1 MAASEKVKFDVSV
14 VVTVHNGAEWL
25 GEALHSILSQSFL
38 GKMELSLFDDASTDD
53 STKVLDELRAKFAE
67 RDIKIV
73 TGSTVQAQPKGV
85 GYGSNRAIRQSSGEF
100 ICVLDADDVMR
111 SDRITEQYTV
121 ARAHPEAIVGSC
133 FSREPKKSTERYTR
147 WCNSLT
153 PSQLYTQA
161 FTAFGPTVIKPTWF
175 FARGVFDRAG
185 PFCEDGKGVPEDL
198 LFFYKHLSVGGKVM
212 RIDLPLVMYRYHPHC
227 ATHSVH
233 RDTIWKLRVK
243 AIQEFVLCKWSQFTI
258 WNAGKQGRRLFRSL
272 APENQA
278 KVVAFCDVDSKKLS
292 LGHYIHEES
301 KNIPKPRVPIIHYKD
316 AKPPLL
322 LCIKWDLTGGEF
334 ERNLDSL
341 GLKEGEDYYHFS

>member
-73 TGSTVQAQPKGV
+73 TGSTVQAQPKGGLILHKKFTQRSVYSNAV

-153 PSQLYTQA
+153 PSQLYTQ
-161 FTAFGPTVIKPTWF
+161 
-175 FARGVFDRAG
+175 
-185 PFCEDGKGVPEDL
+185 GVPEDL

>member
-278 KVVAFCDVDSKKLS
+278 KASTLYVHTHLS
-292 LGHYIHEES
+292 S
-301 KNIPKPRVPIIHYKD
+301 VP
-316 AKPPLL
+316 
-322 LCIKWDLTGGEF
+322 
-334 ERNLDSL
+334 LDMQWNPC
-341 GLKEGEDYYHFS
+341 

>member
-73 TGSTVQAQPKGV
+73 TGSTVQAQPKGGLILHKKFTQRSVYSNAV

-153 PSQLYTQA
+153 PSQLYTQ
-161 FTAFGPTVIKPTWF
+161 
-175 FARGVFDRAG
+175 
-185 PFCEDGKGVPEDL
+185 GVPEDL

-278 KVVAFCDVDSKKLS
+278 KASTLYVHTHLS
-292 LGHYIHEES
+292 S
-301 KNIPKPRVPIIHYKD
+301 VP
-316 AKPPLL
+316 
-322 LCIKWDLTGGEF
+322 
-334 ERNLDSL
+334 LDMQWNPC
-341 GLKEGEDYYHFS
+341 